1 MSETTA
7 PYGSGATGGGGDA
20 KPVRRV
26 RTHHLR
32 EMKERGEKWAM
43 LTAYDM
49 YTAATFDEAGIPVLL
64 VGDSASNNVYG
75 NETSLPV
82 TVDELIP
89 LVRAVTRSARRA
101 LVVADLPFGSY
112 QGSPEQAFHTAVRFM
127 KEANAHAVK
136 LEGGAEMAPQVELLT
151 RSGIPVM
158 AHIGF
163 TPQSEHNLGG
173 YRVQGRGETG
183 RRLLAD
189 AQAMEAAGAFSVVM
203 EMVPGDV
210 AAEITKTLSI
220 PTIGIGA
227 GVDCDAQVLVWQD
240 MAGLRTGRM
249 PRFVKQYADL
259 HAVLLGAAQ
268 EYAADV
274 AAGTFPGPEPTVC
287 PASAERQQQREPEHR
302 GDGRQQHDGARTP
315 SEPTAGE
322 HEDRQ
327 PEQRHHDAVQHAR
340 ERDRDVRIEESDDD
354 NASDADER
362 TGSTKIVT
370 CHGTSP
376 AGRRRGRVSPCA
388 QGDPRTPDA
397 CRISDAAPTCNRD
410 THTDFVDLIHF
421 TPQCCQDHR
430 RGDRFGRH
438 AS

>member
-7 PYGSGATGGGGDA
+7 PYGAGAGGDA
-20 KPVRRV
+20 ARPAKRV

-82 TVDELIP
+82 TVDELLP

-101 LVVADLPFGSY
+101 MVVADLPFGSY
-112 QGSPEQAFHTAVRFM
+112 QASPEQAFHTSVRFM

-136 LEGGAEMAPQVELLT
+136 LEGGAEMAGQVELLT

-173 YRVQGRGETG
+173 YRVQGRGG
-183 RRLLAD
+183 AGARLLAD
-189 AQAMEAAGAFSVVM
+189 AQALEAAGAFAVVM
-203 EMVPGDV
+203 EMVPGEV
-210 AAEITKTLSI
+210 AAEITKTLAI

-259 HAVLLGAAQ
+259 HSVLRTAAE

-274 AAGTFPGPEPTVC
+274 AAGTFPGPE
-287 PASAERQQQREPEHR
+287 
-302 GDGRQQHDGARTP
+302 
-315 SEPTAGE
+315 
-322 HEDRQ
+322 
-327 PEQRHHDAVQHAR
+327 
-340 ERDRDVRIEESDDD
+340 
-354 NASDADER
+354 
-362 TGSTKIVT
+362 
-370 CHGTSP
+370 
-376 AGRRRGRVSPCA
+376 
-388 QGDPRTPDA
+388 
-397 CRISDAAPTCNRD
+397 
-410 THTDFVDLIHF
+410 HTF
-421 TPQCCQDHR
+421 
-430 RGDRFGRH
+430 
-438 AS
+438 

>member
-7 PYGSGATGGGGDA
+7 PYGAGASGVTRAAGSAPA
-20 KPVRRV
+20 KRV

-49 YTAATFDEAGIPVLL
+49 YAAAIFDEAGIPVLL

-89 LVRAVTRSARRA
+89 LARAVTRSVRRA

-112 QGSPEQAFHTAVRFM
+112 QASPQQSFDTAARFM

-136 LEGGAEMAPQVELLT
+136 LEGGAEMAEQVRLLT
-151 RSGIPVM
+151 RAGVPVM

-189 AQAMEAAGAFSVVM
+189 AQELEEAGAFACVM

-210 AAEITKTLSI
+210 AAEITKTLEI

-227 GVDCDAQVLVWQD
+227 GADCDAQVLVWQD
-240 MAGLRTGRM
+240 MAGLRTGRL

-259 HAVLLGAAQ
+259 HGVLLGAAR

-274 AAGTFPGPEPTVC
+274 AAGTFPGPE
-287 PASAERQQQREPEHR
+287 
-302 GDGRQQHDGARTP
+302 
-315 SEPTAGE
+315 
-322 HEDRQ
+322 
-327 PEQRHHDAVQHAR
+327 
-340 ERDRDVRIEESDDD
+340 
-354 NASDADER
+354 
-362 TGSTKIVT
+362 
-370 CHGTSP
+370 
-376 AGRRRGRVSPCA
+376 
-388 QGDPRTPDA
+388 
-397 CRISDAAPTCNRD
+397 
-410 THTDFVDLIHF
+410 HTF
-421 TPQCCQDHR
+421 
-430 RGDRFGRH
+430 
-438 AS
+438 